1 MAMSLE
7 SYILRIQKGKNLSC
21 RDRAVLGGLSL
32 LEKLYR
38 KGVIRRRDKETAQM
52 VKAGIPVISAGN
64 LTAGGTGK
72 TPCIMKLARFLT
84 EEGRHPAVLTRGYKG
99 ELEHHGGIVSD
110 RQKILISQVKAGDE
124 PYMMAAALPGV
135 PVIVGKDRTVSAAAA
150 KALGADVLLLD
161 DGFQYWR
168 LYRDLDILLIDSTNP
183 FGGGHLLP
191 RGLLREP
198 LDALKRAGLF
208 LLTKSGQVKQ
218 DERDAI
224 RKTLSQYAPHVPVI
238 ETDHV
243 PSSLVSLEEWPGRSD
258 GQTPGGKVMLFCGI
272 GNPPS
277 FEATAA
283 EAGLSVTSCMA
294 FPDHHQYSENDLA
307 AASRRAEKEGAS
319 ALVITEKDAVK
330 IKANLDREGKG
341 ILPVYVLGISMT
353 CSPEGEALFRQ
364 KVEEVL

>member
-1 MAMSLE
+1 MSLE

-21 RDRAVLGGLSL
+21 ADRAVLGGLSL
-32 LEKLYR
+32 LEKLYLQ
-38 KGVIRRRDKETAQM
+38 GVIRRRNKETAQM

-72 TPCIMKLARFLT
+72 TPCIIKLARFLASK
-84 EEGRHPAVLTRGYKG
+84 GRHPAVLTRGYKG

-168 LYRDLDILLIDSTNP
+168 LFRDLDIVLVDSTNP
-183 FGGGHLLP
+183 FGGGHVLP

-198 LDALKRAGLF
+198 MDALKRAGLF
-208 LLTKSGQVKQ
+208 LLTKSGQVAPHRRQ
-218 DERDAI
+218 EI
-224 RKTLSQYAPHVPVI
+224 IGTLSQYAPRIPVI

-243 PSSLVSLEEWPGRSD
+243 PSSLVSIEEWPRRSS
-258 GQTPGGKVMLFCGI
+258 GSTPDGKVMLLCGI
-272 GNPPS
+272 GNPHS

-341 ILPVYVLGISMT
+341 ILPVYVLGISMK
-353 CSPEGEALFRQ
+353 CSPEGEALLWQ
-364 KVEEVL
+364 KVEEIL

>member
-1 MAMSLE
+1 MSLE
-7 SYILRIQKGKNLSC
+7 SYILRIQKEQGLSC
-21 RDRAVLGGLSL
+21 ADRAVLGGLSL
-32 LEKLYR
+32 LEKMYLQ
-38 KGVIRRRDKETAQM
+38 GVLRRRKKERAQM

-72 TPCIMKLARFLT
+72 TPCIMKLARFLLSK
-84 EEGRHPAVLTRGYKG
+84 GRHPAVLTRGYKG

-110 RQKILISQVKAGDE
+110 QQKILISQVKAGDE

-135 PVIVGKDRTVSAAAA
+135 PVIVGKDRIVSAAAA

-168 LYRDLDILLIDSTNP
+168 LFRDLDIVLIDSTNP
-183 FGGGHLLP
+183 FGGGHVLP

-198 LDALKRAGLF
+198 MDALERAGLF
-208 LLTKSGQVKQ
+208 LLTKSGQVTADKREEIIQ
-218 DERDAI
+218 
-224 RKTLSQYAPHVPVI
+224 TLSRYAPHIPVI

-243 PSSLVSLEEWPGRSD
+243 PSSLVSLEEWPGRAGSKMPD
-258 GQTPGGKVMLFCGI
+258 GKVMLLCGI
-272 GNPPS
+272 GNPLS
-277 FEATAA
+277 FELTAA

-294 FPDHHQYSENDLA
+294 FPDHHQYSENDLSE
-307 AASRRAEKEGAS
+307 ASRRAEQEGAS

-341 ILPVYVLGISMT
+341 ILPLYVLGITMK
-353 CSPEGEALFRQ
+353 CSPEGEALLWQ
-364 KVEEVL
+364 KVEEIL